1 MRKTRENSASRA
13 KKKRSTKI
21 DFSSVS
27 DKYNS
32 FHWELLA
39 SSKVDLSQVYIN
51 LISDVIVSNLSLN
64 SLLSCR
70 LENEFPSKM
79 KPHPSDPY
87 QFSYSLIKTVSGN
100 QASNAVSGV
109 KTNGT

>member
-13 KKKRSTKI
+13 KKKRSIKI
-21 DFSSVS
+21 GFSSVS

-39 SSKVDLSQVYIN
+39 SFKVDLSQVYIN
-51 LISDVIVSNLSLN
+51 LISDVIVSNLSFN

-87 QFSYSLIKTVSGN
+87 QFVYSLIKTVSGN
-100 QASNAVSGV
+100 
-109 KTNGT
+109 

>member
-1 MRKTRENSASRA
+1 M
-13 KKKRSTKI
+13 
-21 DFSSVS
+21 
-27 DKYNS
+27 
-32 FHWELLA
+32 
-39 SSKVDLSQVYIN
+39 N

-87 QFSYSLIKTVSGN
+87 QFVYSLIKTVSGN
-100 QASNAVSGV
+100 
-109 KTNGT
+109 

>member
-1 MRKTRENSASRA
+1 MRKTRENSACRA

-21 DFSSVS
+21 DFSSFS

-32 FHWELLA
+32 VHWELLA
-39 SSKVDLSQVYIN
+39 SFKVDLSQVYMN

-79 KPHPSDPY
+79 KPHPSAPY
-87 QFSYSLIKTVSGN
+87 QFAYSLIKTVSVGN
-100 QASNAVSGV
+100 
-109 KTNGT
+109 

>member
-1 MRKTRENSASRA
+1 MRKTRENSACRA
-13 KKKRSTKI
+13 KKKCSTKI
-21 DFSSVS
+21 DFSFS

-39 SSKVDLSQVYIN
+39 SFIVHLSQVYMN

-70 LENEFPSKM
+70 LENEFRSKM
-79 KPHPSDPY
+79 KPHPSAPY
-87 QFSYSLIKTVSGN
+87 QFAYSLIKTVSGN
-100 QASNAVSGV
+100 
-109 KTNGT
+109 